1 MRTFFLPLILL
12 ASCGS
17 GSVKIA
23 ADRCWTVSVGD
34 QVEGTAILHAYGGQ
48 GCIECGAYLTSYGCP
63 GTTGFTTAND
73 AVDGAYDRIV
83 HSSPRDETMFIA
95 RKVYL
100 SGQVIAN
107 GATGK
112 PMIQAGRLVLAD

>member
-1 MRTFFLPLILL
+1 MRTFLFPFIALT
-12 ASCGS
+12 SCGS
-17 GSVKIA
+17 GPIKIA

-34 QVEGTAILHAYGGQ
+34 QVEGTAILHAYAEQ
-48 GCIECGAYLTSYGCP
+48 GCIECGAYLTSDQCP
-63 GTTGFTTAND
+63 GTTDFAAANE

-83 HSSPRDETMFIA
+83 HTSRPDKNGFIEQ
-95 RKVYL
+95 KVRL

-112 PMIQAGRLVLAD
+112 PMIQAERLELVE